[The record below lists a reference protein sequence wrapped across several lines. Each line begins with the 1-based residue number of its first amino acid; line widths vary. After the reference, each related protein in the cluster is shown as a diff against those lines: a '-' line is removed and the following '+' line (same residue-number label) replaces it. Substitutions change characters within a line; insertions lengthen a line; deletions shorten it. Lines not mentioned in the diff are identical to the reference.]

1 MSLLRS
7 ERMGFYNLIM
17 PKESA
22 IDILDALGSVSM
34 LQFIDP
40 EGGEAS
46 FKRDYS
52 LWVKRCE
59 EISVKLGL
67 IYREMRKYGKDVVKT
82 EDYKGFLEYM
92 SQEIRE
98 KNVSHLIYFDRIEQ
112 EIEQKMNYM
121 NDQIK
126 KFDEIN
132 NKLNNL
138 LANRVVLCKAKSV
151 LLGSKFTMYSNLF
164 HYIFV
169 SCYYYF
175 FSLSMFVAFY
185 FVCHS

>member
-46 FKRDYS
+46 FKMDYS

-59 EISVKLGL
+59 EISV
-67 IYREMRKYGKDVVKT
+67 
-82 EDYKGFLEYM
+82 
-92 SQEIRE
+92 
-98 KNVSHLIYFDRIEQ
+98 
-112 EIEQKMNYM
+112 
-121 NDQIK
+121 
-126 KFDEIN
+126 
-132 NKLNNL
+132 
-138 LANRVVLCKAKSV
+138 
-151 LLGSKFTMYSNLF
+151 
-164 HYIFV
+164 
-169 SCYYYF
+169 
-175 FSLSMFVAFY
+175 
-185 FVCHS
+185 

>member
-22 IDILDALGSVSM
+22 IDILDALGSVSL

-40 EGGEAS
+40 EGGEAN
-46 FKRDYS
+46 FKRNYS

-67 IYREMRKYGKDVVKT
+67 IYREMKKYGKDVVKT

-92 SQEIRE
+92 SQQIRD
-98 KNVSHLIYFDRIEQ
+98 KNVSHMIYFDRIEQ
-112 EIEQKMNYM
+112 EIEEKMNYM

-132 NKLNNL
+132 LKRNNL

-151 LLGSKFTMYSNLF
+151 LLGSKFTM
-164 HYIFV
+164 
-169 SCYYYF
+169 
-175 FSLSMFVAFY
+175 
-185 FVCHS
+185 